1 MDREE
6 EMKKFLKSDYFLLTV
21 AAIVSVFL
29 WIYVSYEVN
38 PTYERWIEDIKI
50 EYTNESQ
57 EFETGKLIILS
68 GNDSVADIKIRG
80 RRGNISVFG
89 QKDINCSVNLAGIT
103 EPGKY
108 TLPVTFSTSVYGI
121 EIVQKTPG
129 RVEIVVDEVITAE
142 HKIEVVTTGDTGE
155 DYAVGEVEF
164 SPQTVKITGP
174 KSITEKVKSAKAT
187 IDLTGV
193 TKDLEGLYKI
203 KLYDENG
210 NEVEDTAISS
220 NIEYCDVKCTVNN
233 RKKLNIVPVL
243 SDEKNLKGEKI
254 VVSSIEP
261 ENIYVIGKNDIIK
274 DLKEICTN
282 TVYTSGITSTQ
293 SVVAYLDLTK
303 IPEGASIQDNVTQVK
318 LTLEIENTDDNSQ
331 SENGGNK

>member
-1 MDREE
+1 MDGEE
-6 EMKKFLKSDYFLLTV
+6 EMKNFLKSDYFLLTV

-129 RVEIVVDEVITAE
+129 RVEIVVDEVITTE
-142 HKIEVVTTGDTGE
+142 HKIGVVTTGDIGE
-155 DYAVGEVEF
+155 DYAVGEVAF

-174 KSITEKVKSAKAT
+174 KTIVENIKSAKAAV
-187 IDLTGV
+187 DVNGV
-193 TKDLEGLYKI
+193 TTNIKGLYKI
-203 KLYDENG
+203 KFYDDKG
-210 NEVEDTAISS
+210 NEIADGRISN
-220 NIEYCDVKCTVNN
+220 NIEYCDVELPVYS
-233 RKKLNIVPVL
+233 RKKLNVVPVL
-243 SDEKNLKGEKI
+243 SDKINSNGEKI
-254 VVSSIEP
+254 SFGTVEP
-261 ENIYVIGKNDIIK
+261 ESIYVIGDKDALKDIN
-274 DLKEICTN
+274 EI
-282 TVYTSGITSTQ
+282 YTETIYTANITAPQTAS
-293 SVVAYLDLTK
+293 AYINLSQL
-303 IPEGASIQDNVTQVK
+303 PEGVSVEGNVANIKVSFK
-318 LTLEIENTDDNSQ
+318 VENNDNSQ
-331 SENGGNK
+331 SENGGND